1 MNNKP
6 SPVLS
11 LVLGVGLAIL
21 LLGVTSAWAEPA
33 GSGMRTPLAAA
44 PIVPETISY
53 QGRLL
58 DHSGNPVDGTLVIT
72 FRIYTAPSGGTARL
86 TYNTAV
92 PVNQGLFNVQ
102 IPVDEGIF
110 DGQALW
116 LGVQVEGDAQEM
128 TPRQPL
134 LPAPYA
140 FSLRPGATISASLP
154 SGNNGVLRVVNS
166 DGSNS
171 GDYAI
176 SALNYS
182 GNTWRPAI
190 YGENRGA
197 SAGVYGRADGWNG
210 VVGWNVSNQ
219 WAGVYGHNSGG
230 GNGVRGDSSEG
241 SGVAGFSQTGPG
253 GSFNSQEGHALV
265 TNKPS
270 LIQGPNPKQVALLR
284 WYPAMHT
291 STSFDVGQSPSGIA
305 FDGANMWVTN
315 YGVDTVSVLRA
326 SDGAHVMTPTV
337 GTHPW
342 GIAYDGAN
350 MWVANGGHHT
360 VSVLRASDGANIMT
374 ATVGN
379 GPQNIAFDGINMW
392 VTNINDDSVSV
403 LSASDGGQVTT
414 LNTGSNPFG
423 IAFDGANMWV
433 TNIGDNTVS
442 VFRASDG
449 AKLMTLNTGSNPR
462 DIAFDGANM
471 WVTNLGDNTVSV
483 FRASDGANLMTP
495 SVGAAPFA
503 IAFDGANMWVTNGND
518 HTVSVLRASDGQLVT
533 TVDVEVSPD
542 AIAFDGAN
550 MWVANQGSHSVSKR

>member
-1 MNNKP
+1 MNDKP

-11 LVLGVGLAIL
+11 VVLGIGLAVL

-33 GSGMRTPLAAA
+33 SSGMRAPLAPAST
-44 PIVPETISY
+44 VPTAISY

-58 DHSGNPVDGTLVIT
+58 DHNGSPVNGTLAIT
-72 FRIYTAPSGGTARL
+72 FRVYTQPSGGSAL
-86 TYNTAV
+86 VTYNTAV
-92 PVNQGLFNVQ
+92 PVEQGLFNVQ

-140 FSLRPGATISASLP
+140 FSLRPGATISGSLP
-154 SGNNGVLRVVNS
+154 AGNAGVLHVVNT
-166 DGSNS
+166 DGSTS

-210 VVGWNVSNQ
+210 VVGWNVSAE
-219 WAGVYGHNSGG
+219 WAGVYGRNVGTGS
-230 GNGVRGDSSEG
+230 GVRGDSSDG
-241 SGVAGFSQTGPG
+241 SGVVGFSQTGPG

-265 TNKPS
+265 TNQPS
-270 LIQGPNPKQVALLR
+270 LIQGPNPKQIALLR
-284 WYPAMHT
+284 WYPSIRT
-291 STSFDVGQSPSGIA
+291 SISFTVGTSPSGIA

-315 YGVDTVSVLRA
+315 YG
-326 SDGAHVMTPTV
+326 DG
-337 GTHPW
+337 
-342 GIAYDGAN
+342 
-350 MWVANGGHHT
+350 T
-360 VSVLRASDGANIMT
+360 VSVLRASDGANVMT
-374 ATVGN
+374 PNVGAYPWGIAYDGVNMWVANGGAATVSVLRASDGTPVMTPNVGN
-379 GPQNIAFDGINMW
+379 GPQNIAFDGTNMW

-403 LSASDGGQVTT
+403 LRASDGSHVMTV
-414 LNTGSNPFG
+414 NTGSTPIG

-433 TNIGDNTVS
+433 TNINDNTVS
-442 VFRASDG
+442 VLRASDG
-449 AKLMTLNTGSNPR
+449 ANVMTVNTGSLPYG
-462 DIAFDGANM
+462 IAFDGANM
-471 WVTNLGDNTVSV
+471 WVVTGGDDTVSV
-483 FRASDGANLMTP
+483 LRASDGANLLTP
-495 SVGAAPFA
+495 NVGAHPFA
-503 IAFDGANMWVTNGND
+503 IAFDGANMWVANVND
-518 HTVSVLRASDGQLVT
+518 STVSVLRASDGQLVT
-533 TVDVEVSPD
+533 TVDVGISPV

-550 MWVANQGSHSVSKR
+550 MWVANQGSRTVSKR